1 MEEDN
6 FRLEH
11 FFVSATIA
19 ALDGVNWF
27 RLEWAYAHDPSLKS
41 HAFRIFTSHVRIVA
55 KLDTSNLLARKK
67 GVTHR
72 NLGLSVL
79 VYGHF
84 ILGLTFKRWHRWGG
98 GKRRNG
104 MAG

>member
-1 MEEDN
+1 
-6 FRLEH
+6 
-11 FFVSATIA
+11 
-19 ALDGVNWF
+19 
-27 RLEWAYAHDPSLKS
+27 
-41 HAFRIFTSHVRIVA
+41 VRIVA